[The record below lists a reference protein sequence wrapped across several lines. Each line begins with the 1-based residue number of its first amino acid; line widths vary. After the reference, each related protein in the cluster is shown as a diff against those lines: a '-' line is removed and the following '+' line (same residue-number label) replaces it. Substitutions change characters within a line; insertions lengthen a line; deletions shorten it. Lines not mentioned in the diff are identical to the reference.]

1 MSVPENQPIRQRRSI
16 LETRP
21 APLPHHDAVVILES
35 ACMDANLRLR
45 YVPDRDIL
53 NPDSLARYVDALAQM
68 PFASFEETAQL
79 ILEDITD
86 QVIPSWLE
94 VTLSRHDAQ
103 MRHEVRIEDRQ
114 PNWKDRGLLAR
125 LAP

>member
-1 MSVPENQPIRQRRSI
+1 MADQKNQTVRQRRDI
-16 LETRP
+16 LTSTP
-21 APLPHHDAVVILES
+21 APVPHHDVVVILEC
-35 ACMDANLRLR
+35 ACMRANLRIR

-53 NPDSLARYVDALAQM
+53 TPESLTRYVEALAQM
-68 PFASFEETAQL
+68 TFASHEETAQL

-94 VTLSRHDAQ
+94 VTLSQHDTH

-114 PNWKDRGLLAR
+114 PNWKDRGLIDR